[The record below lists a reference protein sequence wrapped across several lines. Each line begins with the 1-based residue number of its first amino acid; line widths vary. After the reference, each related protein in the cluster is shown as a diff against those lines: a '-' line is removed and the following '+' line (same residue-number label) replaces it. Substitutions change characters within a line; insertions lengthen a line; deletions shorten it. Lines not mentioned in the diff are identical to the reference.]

1 MNRLI
6 FHIDVNSAFLSWE
19 SARRVK
25 EGLPD
30 LRDIPACI
38 GGDPKKRTGIVVAKS
53 IPAKKFGIQT
63 GEPLRLIGVA
73 LTNLTDE
80 SFEQLS
86 LFEDNEKKERR
97 RKLDATMD
105 KIRKKFGNDK
115 ITRASIMNSS
125 TGIAKKA
132 RAQIKNED
140 EKESRTV
147 E

>member
-80 SFEQLS
+80 SFEQLA

-105 KIRKKFGNDK
+105 EIRKKFGNDK

-132 RAQIKNED
+132 RAQMKNED
-140 EKESRTV
+140 DKESGTV